1 MQWLQFGNIGVVGW
15 GYKGVL
21 DEDVRNAGWG
31 HEGYRMRTQG
41 FRVECEGFRVE
52 CEGCKDWGFGGFRMG
67 LMLCAKASFVLGRL
81 LRFGNGA
88 PRSEH
93 RKIETSA
100 LSAADFQFQQL
111 LHLERTKMHSGL
123 VGVN

>member
-1 MQWLQFGNIGVVGW
+1 MSGTGC
-15 GYKGVL
+15 
-21 DEDVRNAGWG
+21 RNAGLQVGDAGVAGWG
-31 HEGYRMRTQG
+31 CERCRMGTRGMQDENAAVSG
-41 FRVECEGFRVE
+41 WNVRLSECKGRVARMGIR
-52 CEGCKDWGFGGFRMG
+52 GFRMG
-67 LMLCAKASFVLGRL
+67 LMLCTKASFVLGRL

-88 PRSEH
+88 LRSEH

-111 LHLERTKMHSGL
+111 LHLERMKMHSGL

>member
-1 MQWLQFGNIGVVGW
+1 
-15 GYKGVL
+15 
-21 DEDVRNAGWG
+21 
-31 HEGYRMRTQG
+31 
-41 FRVECEGFRVE
+41 
-52 CEGCKDWGFGGFRMG
+52 MG
-67 LMLCAKASFVLGRL
+67 LMLCTEASFVLGRL

-111 LHLERTKMHSGL
+111 LHLETDENALRLSRSQLKINRGRGL
-123 VGVN
+123 VSEPSDAHRT